1 MKRTIAHRLCYNL
14 AKVFLAPP
22 LNRFGFRT
30 PTITRYDSTQ
40 LYVQDRLSTISEALS
55 LFSPFVTFKNKTVVD
70 LGCSSGYFLDSF
82 LSVEPFTAIGV
93 DISAEMLTLA
103 RERYGDRIQFVQAT
117 PTTIPI
123 PSASVDFV
131 YTLDTVEHLSRP
143 REIFLE
149 VVRILKPGGFALVH
163 FCPFRNPYGSHMED
177 IIPFPWPH
185 ILFSMTTLREVAA
198 RLYDSPD
205 YSVACYAMD
214 ERTGQKKPNPYLD
227 AAVWE
232 TFLNHMS
239 IRKFNRLCDEL
250 PLRKV
255 HQERIGFGGRTFKI
269 SRLIRGL
276 AKVPLL
282 DDFFCKALYTVLQ
295 KPEAAP
301 AVKHRLTEDLPPAIP
316 AA

>member
-1 MKRTIAHRLCYNL
+1 MKSTIGHRICYGL
-14 AKVFLAPP
+14 ARAFLAPP
-22 LNRFGFRT
+22 LNRFGFRA
-30 PTITRYDSTQ
+30 PVISRYDSVQ
-40 LYVQDRLSTISEALS
+40 LYVQDRLSTISEFRS
-55 LFSPFVTFKNKTVVD
+55 LFSPFVTFKNKTVLD
-70 LGCSSGYFLDSF
+70 LGCSSGYLLDGF
-82 LSVEPFTAIGV
+82 LSQEPFNAIGV
-93 DISAEMLTLA
+93 DISAEVLMRGRA
-103 RERYGDRIQFVQAT
+103 QYGDRIQFVQGT
-117 PTTIPI
+117 PTTIPV
-123 PSASVDFV
+123 PSASVDIV
-131 YTLDTVEHLSRP
+131 YTMDTVEHLSRP

-149 VVRILKPGGFALVH
+149 IARVLKPGGLALVH
-163 FCPFRNPYGSHMED
+163 FGPFRNPYGSHMED

-198 RLYDSPD
+198 CLYDSPN
-205 YSVACYAMD
+205 YSAACYSRD
-214 ERTGQKKPNPYLD
+214 EKTGQKKPNPYLD

-239 IRKFNRLCDEL
+239 IRRFNHLCDEL

-276 AKVPLL
+276 AKVPLV

-295 KPEAAP
+295 KPEVAP
-301 AVKHRLTEDLPPAIP
+301 AARCRVTPPAVP